1 MENRQSIQR
10 AIDNGY
16 SFPIGNYF
24 SRGWEI
30 FKRNP
35 GAYIGYTLIFILVSI
50 ILINMNPL
58 LGMLIALIV
67 NPPLMVGTAIAA
79 YKQEKYNDTEF
90 GNFFKG
96 FDHLAQL
103 IVANI
108 IITLI
113 YFVVAIPL
121 IYVLR
126 FTFITALATGDIGSI
141 FNSLTNLAI
150 IGLLFLIYLILFL
163 YIAISLRWTNY
174 LIVLHQYDAVS
185 AIKTS
190 WKLTNKK
197 WFYHL
202 GFSLLSG
209 LLTMLGTLALFIG
222 IIFALPV
229 IMAADYA
236 GFADVTGME
245 NNDDIIDQIGGEKDL
260 V

>member
-50 ILINMNPL
+50 IINMIPL

-67 NPPLMVGTAIAA
+67 NPALMVGTAIAA

-121 IYVLR
+121 IFVLG
-126 FTFITALATGDIGSI
+126 FSFITALATGDADSI
-141 FNSLTNLAI
+141 LNSSTQIASM
-150 IGLLFLIYLILFL
+150 GLWFLIFFILFL
-163 YIAISLRWTNY
+163 YMAISLRWTNY
-174 LIVLHQYDAVS
+174 LIVFHQYDAVS

-209 LLTMLGTLALFIG
+209 IVVLLGVLALFIG